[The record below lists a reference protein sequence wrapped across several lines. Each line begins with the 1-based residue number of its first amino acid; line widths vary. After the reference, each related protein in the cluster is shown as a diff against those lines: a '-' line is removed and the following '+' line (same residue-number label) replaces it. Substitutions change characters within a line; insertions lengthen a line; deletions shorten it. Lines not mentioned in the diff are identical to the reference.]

1 LKRYSARINSTF
13 TNNKKNIR
21 FGENAYI
28 YFKDNPQIGNGI
40 LAEGNAVTE
49 SFRQQPIIPVYD
61 IYGGWAG
68 TAAPGVGDVVSPAED
83 VSRYKQTKSN
93 AWSIFGN
100 VFGEVDFLKHFT
112 IRSQFGGTV
121 LNNYTWGYGLPSY
134 GSVFQVR

>member
-13 TNNKKNIR
+13 TNNKKIS
-21 FGENAYI
+21 GSAKMHI
-28 YFKDNPQIGNGI
+28 SIFKDNPQIGNGI

-93 AWSIFGN
+93 AWSIFGMY
-100 VFGEVDFLKHFT
+100 L
-112 IRSQFGGTV
+112 RS
-121 LNNYTWGYGLPSY
+121 
-134 GSVFQVR
+134 